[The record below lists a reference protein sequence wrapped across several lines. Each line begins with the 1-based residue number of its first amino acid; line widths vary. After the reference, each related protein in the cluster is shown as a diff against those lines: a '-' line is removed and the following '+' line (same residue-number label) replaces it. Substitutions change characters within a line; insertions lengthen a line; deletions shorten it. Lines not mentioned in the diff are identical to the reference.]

1 MAGMSTRRA
10 RVLRLLMVAGALG
23 AAVYWFAAP
32 HIRSAA
38 LLLDLTGAA
47 PRIRAWLPVSRHD
60 VSSEDVTVPTRTMS
74 IGARVYRPV
83 RARGPAL
90 LIFPGVHGGGVDE
103 PRLVSM
109 ARQLAAAGGTVIT
122 VPLPD
127 LRAYRLTV
135 RSVDMIEDAIVWA
148 SRTFGTDG
156 RIGVAGISFAGGLT
170 LVAAGRPGVS
180 DRLTSVFAL
189 GAHADLPRVLRYL
202 CGEGTPAT
210 LPPAARLWRS
220 AVFSASRSHT
230 WCPRNRSRRSTTPW
244 LRSSMR
250 PSAEGMNPARAKQLF
265 EGARAEEAALPEP
278 SHTLMRAV
286 NARDVRTLGRALG
299 SFAEEV
305 GGAPELS
312 PARSPATSARVFL
325 LHGTA
330 DSVIPSTETLAL
342 QAYLTARGNPP
353 VQVLLTPLVTHA
365 DARADVPLGDTWRL
379 IRFWTGLWNGLER

>member
-10 RVLRLLMVAGALG
+10 RVLRLLVIAGALG
-23 AAVYWFAAP
+23 GVAYWFSAP

-47 PRIRAWLPVSRHD
+47 PHIRTWLPVARHD
-60 VSSEDVTVPTRTMS
+60 VSSEDVTVPTRTLS
-74 IGARVYRPV
+74 IAARVYRPAH
-83 RARGPAL
+83 ARGPAL
-90 LIFPGVHGGGVDE
+90 LIFPGIHGGGVDE

-127 LRAYRLTV
+127 LRAYRITV
-135 RSVDMIEDAIVWA
+135 RSVDMIEDAIRWA
-148 SRTFGTDG
+148 APAFGTGG

-180 DRLTSVFAL
+180 DHLTSVFTL

-202 CGEGTPAT
+202 CGEGAPAS
-210 LPPAARLWRS
+210 LPPPHDYGVVLFLRESLKHVVPAEQIPALNH
-220 AVFSASRSHT
+220 ALVTFLDAS
-230 WCPRNRSRRSTTPW
+230 
-244 LRSSMR
+244 
-250 PSAEGMNPARAKQLF
+250 SAEGMAPDRARQLF
-265 EGARAEEAALPEP
+265 DAARAEAAVLPEP
-278 SHTLMRAV
+278 SNRLMRAV
-286 NARDVRTLGRALG
+286 NARDVRTLGRALAA
-299 SFAEEV
+299 FAEEV

-312 PARSPATSARVFL
+312 PSRSPATHARVFL
-325 LHGTA
+325 LHGTG

-342 QAYLTARGNPP
+342 QEYLTARGNAP

-365 DARADVPLGDTWRL
+365 DARADVPFGDTWRL
-379 IRFWTGLWNGLER
+379 IRFWTRLWESLER

>member
-1 MAGMSTRRA
+1 MAGMFTRRA
-10 RVLRLLMVAGALG
+10 RVLRLLIVAGVLGG
-23 AAVYWFAAP
+23 AAYWFAAP

-47 PRIRAWLPVSRHD
+47 PHIRTWLPVARHG
-60 VSSEDVTVPTRTMS
+60 VSTEDVTVPTRAMS
-74 IGARVYRPV
+74 IAARVYRPAQ
-83 RARGPAL
+83 ARGPAL
-90 LIFPGVHGGGVDE
+90 LIFPGIHGGGVDE

-127 LRAYRLTV
+127 LRAYRITV
-135 RSVDMIEDAIVWA
+135 RSVDMIEDAIRWA
-148 SRTFGTDG
+148 APAFGTGG

-180 DRLTSVFAL
+180 DHLTSVFAL

-202 CGEGTPAT
+202 CGDGAPAT
-210 LPPAARLWRS
+210 LPPPHDYGVVLFLRESLKHVVPVEQIPALDHAL
-220 AVFSASRSHT
+220 VTFLDAS
-230 WCPRNRSRRSTTPW
+230 
-244 LRSSMR
+244 
-250 PSAEGMNPARAKQLF
+250 SAEGMAPDRARQLF
-265 EGARAEEAALPEP
+265 ETARAEEAALPEP
-278 SHTLMRAV
+278 SKALMRAV

-299 SFAEEV
+299 AFAEEV

-312 PARSPATSARVFL
+312 PARSAATHARVFL
-325 LHGTA
+325 LHGTG

-342 QAYLTARGNPP
+342 EEYLTARGHPP
-353 VQVLLTPLVTHA
+353 VEVLLTPLVTHA

-379 IRFWTGLWNGLER
+379 IRFWTRLWESLER

>member
-10 RVLRLLMVAGALG
+10 RVLRLLIVAGALG

-202 CGEGTPAT
+202 CGEGVPAT
-210 LPPAARLWRS
+210 LPPPHDYGVVLFLRESLTHVVPAEQIAPLDH
-220 AVFSASRSHT
+220 ALVTFLDAS
-230 WCPRNRSRRSTTPW
+230 
-244 LRSSMR
+244 
-250 PSAEGMNPARAKQLF
+250 SAEGMNPARAKQLF

-312 PARSPATSARVFL
+312 PARSPATRARVFL

>member
-1 MAGMSTRRA
+1 MSTRRA
-10 RVLRLLMVAGALG
+10 RVIRLLIVAGVLG
-23 AAVYWFAAP
+23 GVACWFAAP
-32 HIRSAA
+32 HIRSTA

-47 PRIRAWLPVSRHD
+47 PNVRAWLPVPRHD

-74 IGARVYRPV
+74 IPARVYRPAD
-83 RARGPAL
+83 ARGPAL
-90 LIFPGVHGGGVDE
+90 LIFPGIHGGGVDE

-127 LRAYRLTV
+127 LRAYRITV
-135 RSVDMIEDAIVWA
+135 RSVDMIEDAIRWGA
-148 SRTFGTDG
+148 RTFGTGG

-180 DRLTSVFAL
+180 DHLRSVFAL

-202 CGEGTPAT
+202 SGEGAPAT
-210 LPPAARLWRS
+210 LPPPHDYGVVLFLRESLKHVVPAEQIPALDH
-220 AVFSASRSHT
+220 ALVTFLDAS
-230 WCPRNRSRRSTTPW
+230 
-244 LRSSMR
+244 
-250 PSAEGMNPARAKQLF
+250 SAEGMAPGRARQLF
-265 EGARAEEAALPEP
+265 EAARAEEVALPEP
-278 SHTLMRAV
+278 SKTLMRAV

-299 SFAEEV
+299 AFAEEV

-312 PARSPATSARVFL
+312 PARSPATRARVFL
-325 LHGTA
+325 LHGTG

-342 QAYLTARGNPP
+342 QAYLAARDNPP
-353 VQVLLTPLVTHA
+353 IQVLLTPLVTHA

-379 IRFWTGLWNGLER
+379 IRFWTRLWDDLER